1 MRIVERCLS
10 QFHIEKRRRQR
21 MASVLFVLSLFVAIG
36 VSWNLRLTGITMAN
50 EAFCGQEEHQH
61 SEECLMEKNLICGFS
76 DPVYN
81 NSDDTKPAIDI
92 DAEAEPLVCGL
103 TEHEHGDGCFTE

>member
-21 MASVLFVLSLFVAIG
+21 MASVLVVLSLFVAIG

-61 SEECLMEKNLICGFS
+61 SEEPYQRS
-76 DPVYN
+76 RDP
-81 NSDDTKPAIDI
+81 
-92 DAEAEPLVCGL
+92 
-103 TEHEHGDGCFTE
+103 

>member
-21 MASVLFVLSLFVAIG
+21 MASVLFVLSLFIAIG

-50 EAFCGQEEHQH
+50 EAFCGQEEHQATR
-61 SEECLMEKNLICGFS
+61 I
-76 DPVYN
+76 
-81 NSDDTKPAIDI
+81 NSRTISTLPF
-92 DAEAEPLVCGL
+92 PLTLKCTVRTSKALWRTPRC
-103 TEHEHGDGCFTE
+103 